1 LAKLQAFCYLTKE
14 KLKKTKKTKG
24 FKMKAS
30 KKQQTR
36 VTSSTTERIHTK
48 RMAAWGK

>member
-1 LAKLQAFCYLTKE
+1 
-14 KLKKTKKTKG
+14 
-24 FKMKAS
+24 MKAS